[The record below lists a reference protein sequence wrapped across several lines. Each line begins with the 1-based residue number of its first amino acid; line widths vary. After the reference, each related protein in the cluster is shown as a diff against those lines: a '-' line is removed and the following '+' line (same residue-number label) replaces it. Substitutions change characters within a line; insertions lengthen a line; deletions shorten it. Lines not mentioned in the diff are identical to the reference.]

1 MPMEEY
7 SRWTMHW
14 DEVRVFDSNAVSL
27 GVEEI
32 DLMRAAG
39 ESLAREAS
47 SMSTGRVLFL
57 CGPGNNGGDGFIAA
71 CSDLLSGRSAI
82 VASRPRSK
90 TEASSHARSIAME
103 SLGIHV
109 WPSRPDGDWDL
120 VVDCL
125 LGAGG
130 GGPGSSLREP
140 ISDMADWARSLGA
153 PVLAC
158 DIPTGL
164 GGPDCIPATRTLTF
178 HSTKSG
184 MGPEYCGEILVSDLP
199 WPSEVQDCGPG
210 DIQRYP
216 PLEPGAR
223 KGDRGRLLVIGGG
236 PYHGAPILSG
246 MAAARSGCDLVHV
259 AMPSRAA
266 SRCDWPT
273 SIIPER
279 IPDRDFLTIS
289 SMASIEGIIQSGRR
303 PDTIVIGPGL
313 GRDERTIEAVRA
325 IVEMTTERGIPLVVD
340 ADAMGALPPG
350 GWPGGMA
357 GVATPH
363 ESEASRWLGEAE
375 PHEALS
381 GCKGENSTIVIT
393 GPEDRLTGP
402 DGRNASARGGHPRMA
417 VGGTGDLLAG
427 AIGGLMAQGL
437 PPWPAARLG
446 CALLREAGVRAA
458 GEKGPGLLAEDVP
471 VHIAHTLSD
480 WMVSAR

>member
-1 MPMEEY
+1 MPMEER

-14 DEVRVFDSNAVSL
+14 DEVSVFDGNAVSL
-27 GVEEI
+27 GVQEI

-47 SMSTGRVLFL
+47 AMTAGMVLFL
-57 CGPGNNGGDGFIAA
+57 CGPGNNGGDGFVAA
-71 CSDLLSGRSAI
+71 CSEALSGRSAV
-82 VASRPRSK
+82 VASRPRSN
-90 TEASSHARSIAME
+90 TEASSRARSAAEE
-103 SLGIHV
+103 SPGVHV
-109 WPSRPDGDWDL
+109 WPSMPDGNWDL

-130 GGPGSSLREP
+130 GGSGSSLRGP
-140 ISDMADWARSLGA
+140 ISEMADWARSLGA

-184 MGPEYCGEILVSDLP
+184 MSPEHCGEILVSDLP
-199 WPSEVQDCGPG
+199 WPPEVQDCGPG
-210 DIQRYP
+210 DSQRYP

-223 KGDRGRLLVIGGG
+223 KGDRGRLLVVGGG
-236 PYHGAPILSG
+236 PYHGAPILAG

-266 SRCDWPT
+266 SRGEWPT
-273 SIIPER
+273 SIIPEEL
-279 IPDRDFLTIS
+279 PDGDFLTMS
-289 SMASIEGIIQSGRR
+289 SLESIDRIFQSGRR
-303 PDTIVIGPGL
+303 PDSIVIGPGL
-313 GRDERTIEAVRA
+313 GRDKRTTEAVQA
-325 IVEMTTERGIPLVVD
+325 ILEMTVESGTPVVVD
-340 ADAMGALPPG
+340 ADAIGALPPG
-350 GWPGGMA
+350 GWPRGLI

-363 ESEASRWLGEAE
+363 EAEASRWLGATE
-375 PHEALS
+375 PQEALS
-381 GCKGENSTIVIT
+381 GCEGEDSTIVIT

-402 DGRNASARGGHPRMA
+402 GGRNASARGGHPRMA

-427 AIGGLMAQGL
+427 AIGGLMAQGM

-446 CALLREAGVRAA
+446 CALLREAGERSA
-458 GEKGPGLLAEDVP
+458 GEKGPGLLASDVP

-480 WMVSAR
+480 WTGSA

>member
-1 MPMEEY
+1 MEER

-14 DEVRVFDSNAVSL
+14 DEVSVFDGNAVSL

-39 ESLAREAS
+39 ESLAEAASAMS
-47 SMSTGRVLFL
+47 SGRVLFL
-57 CGPGNNGGDGFIAA
+57 CGPGNNGGDGFVAA
-71 CSDLLSGRSAI
+71 CSETLSGRSAV
-82 VASRPRSK
+82 VASRPRSN
-90 TEASSHARSIAME
+90 TEASSRARSAAEE
-103 SLGIHV
+103 SPGVHV
-109 WPSRPDGDWDL
+109 WPSMPDGNWDL

-130 GGPGSSLREP
+130 GGSGSSLRGP
-140 ISDMADWARSLGA
+140 ISEMADWARSLGA

-184 MGPEYCGEILVSDLP
+184 MSPEHCGEILVSDLP
-199 WPSEVQDCGPG
+199 WPPEVQDCGPG
-210 DIQRYP
+210 DSQRYP

-223 KGDRGRLLVIGGG
+223 KGDRGRLLVVGGG
-236 PYHGAPILSG
+236 PYHGAPILAG

-266 SRCDWPT
+266 SRGEWPT
-273 SIIPER
+273 SIIPEEL
-279 IPDRDFLTIS
+279 PDGDFLTMS
-289 SMASIEGIIQSGRR
+289 SLESIDRILQSGRR
-303 PDTIVIGPGL
+303 PDSIVIGPGL
-313 GRDERTIEAVRA
+313 GRDKRTTEAVQA
-325 IVEMTTERGIPLVVD
+325 ILEMTVESGTPVVVD
-340 ADAMGALPPG
+340 ADAIGALPPG
-350 GWPGGMA
+350 GWPRGLI

-363 ESEASRWLGEAE
+363 EAEASRWLGATE
-375 PHEALS
+375 PQEALS
-381 GCKGENSTIVIT
+381 GCEGEDSTIVIT

-402 DGRNASARGGHPRMA
+402 GGRNASARGGHPRMA

-427 AIGGLMAQGL
+427 AIGGLMAQGM

-446 CALLREAGVRAA
+446 CALLREAGERSA
-458 GEKGPGLLAEDVP
+458 GEKGPGLLASDVP

-480 WMVSAR
+480 WTGSA

>member
-1 MPMEEY
+1 MEER

-14 DEVRVFDSNAVSL
+14 DEVSVFDGNAVSL
-27 GVEEI
+27 GVQEI

-47 SMSTGRVLFL
+47 AMTAGMVLFL
-57 CGPGNNGGDGFIAA
+57 CGPGNNGGDGFVAA
-71 CSDLLSGRSAI
+71 CSETLSGRSAV
-82 VASRPRSK
+82 VASRPRSN
-90 TEASSHARSIAME
+90 TEASSRARSAAEE
-103 SLGIHV
+103 SPGVHV
-109 WPSRPDGDWDL
+109 WPSMPDGNWDL

-130 GGPGSSLREP
+130 GGSGSSLRGP
-140 ISDMADWARSLGA
+140 ISEMADWARSLGA

-184 MGPEYCGEILVSDLP
+184 MSPEHCGEILVSDLP
-199 WPSEVQDCGPG
+199 WPPEVQDCGPG
-210 DIQRYP
+210 DSQRYP

-223 KGDRGRLLVIGGG
+223 KGDRGRLLVVGGG
-236 PYHGAPILSG
+236 PYHGAPILAG

-266 SRCDWPT
+266 SRGEWPT
-273 SIIPER
+273 SIIPEEL
-279 IPDRDFLTIS
+279 PDGDFLTMS
-289 SMASIEGIIQSGRR
+289 SLESIDRILQSGRR
-303 PDTIVIGPGL
+303 PDSIVIGPGL
-313 GRDERTIEAVRA
+313 GRDKRTTEAVQA
-325 IVEMTTERGIPLVVD
+325 ILEMTVESGTPVVVD
-340 ADAMGALPPG
+340 ADAIGALPPG
-350 GWPGGMA
+350 GWPRGLI

-363 ESEASRWLGEAE
+363 EAEASRWLGATE
-375 PHEALS
+375 PQEALS
-381 GCKGENSTIVIT
+381 GCEGEDSTIVIT

-402 DGRNASARGGHPRMA
+402 GGRNASARGGHPRMA

-427 AIGGLMAQGL
+427 AIGGLMAQGM

-446 CALLREAGVRAA
+446 CALLREAGERSA
-458 GEKGPGLLAEDVP
+458 GEKGPGLLASDVP

-480 WMVSAR
+480 WTGSA

>member
-1 MPMEEY
+1 MPMEER

-14 DEVRVFDSNAVSL
+14 DEVSVFDGNAVSL
-27 GVEEI
+27 GVQEI

-47 SMSTGRVLFL
+47 AMTAGMVLFL
-57 CGPGNNGGDGFIAA
+57 CGPGNNGGDGFVAA
-71 CSDLLSGRSAI
+71 CSETLSARSAV
-82 VASRPRSK
+82 VASRPRSN
-90 TEASSHARSIAME
+90 TEASSRARSAAEE
-103 SLGIHV
+103 SPGVHV
-109 WPSRPDGDWDL
+109 WPSMPDGNWDL

-130 GGPGSSLREP
+130 GGSGSSLRGP
-140 ISDMADWARSLGA
+140 ISEMADWARSLGA

-184 MGPEYCGEILVSDLP
+184 MSPEHCGEILVSDLP
-199 WPSEVQDCGPG
+199 WPPEVQDCGPG
-210 DIQRYP
+210 DSQRYP

-223 KGDRGRLLVIGGG
+223 KGDRGRLLVVGGG
-236 PYHGAPILSG
+236 PYHGAPILAG

-266 SRCDWPT
+266 SRGEWPT
-273 SIIPER
+273 SIIPEEL
-279 IPDRDFLTIS
+279 PDGDFLTMS
-289 SMASIEGIIQSGRR
+289 SLESIDRILQSGRR
-303 PDTIVIGPGL
+303 PDSIVIGPGL
-313 GRDERTIEAVRA
+313 GRDKRTTEAVQA
-325 IVEMTTERGIPLVVD
+325 ILEMTVESGTPVVVD
-340 ADAMGALPPG
+340 ADAIGALPPG
-350 GWPGGMA
+350 GWPRGLI

-363 ESEASRWLGEAE
+363 EAEASRWLGATE
-375 PHEALS
+375 PQEALS
-381 GCKGENSTIVIT
+381 GCEGEDSTIVIT

-402 DGRNASARGGHPRMA
+402 GGRNASARGGHPRMA

-427 AIGGLMAQGL
+427 AIGGLMAQGM

-446 CALLREAGVRAA
+446 CALLREAGERAA
-458 GEKGPGLLAEDVP
+458 GEKGPGLLASDVP

-480 WMVSAR
+480 WTGSA

>member
-1 MPMEEY
+1 MPMEER

-14 DEVRVFDSNAVSL
+14 DEVSVFDGNAVSL
-27 GVEEI
+27 GVQEI

-47 SMSTGRVLFL
+47 AMTAGMVLFL
-57 CGPGNNGGDGFIAA
+57 CGPGNNGGDGFVAA
-71 CSDLLSGRSAI
+71 CSETLSGRSAV
-82 VASRPRSK
+82 VASRPRSN
-90 TEASSHARSIAME
+90 TEASSRARSAAEE
-103 SLGIHV
+103 SPGVHV
-109 WPSRPDGDWDL
+109 WPSMPDGNWDL

-130 GGPGSSLREP
+130 GGSGSSLRGP
-140 ISDMADWARSLGA
+140 ISEMADWARSLGA

-184 MGPEYCGEILVSDLP
+184 MSPEHCGEILVSDLP
-199 WPSEVQDCGPG
+199 WPPEVQDCGPG
-210 DIQRYP
+210 DSQRYP

-223 KGDRGRLLVIGGG
+223 KGDRGRLLVVGGG
-236 PYHGAPILSG
+236 PYHGAPILAG

-266 SRCDWPT
+266 SRGEWPT
-273 SIIPER
+273 SIIPEEL
-279 IPDRDFLTIS
+279 PDGDFLTMS
-289 SMASIEGIIQSGRR
+289 SLESIDRIFQSGRR
-303 PDTIVIGPGL
+303 PDSIVIGPGL
-313 GRDERTIEAVRA
+313 GRDKRTTEAVQA
-325 IVEMTTERGIPLVVD
+325 ILEMTVESGTPVVVD
-340 ADAMGALPPG
+340 ADAIGALPPG
-350 GWPGGMA
+350 GWPRGLI

-363 ESEASRWLGEAE
+363 EAEASRWLGATE
-375 PHEALS
+375 PKEALS
-381 GCKGENSTIVIT
+381 GCEGEDSTIVIT

-402 DGRNASARGGHPRMA
+402 GGRNASARGGHPRMA

-427 AIGGLMAQGL
+427 AIGGLMAQGM

-446 CALLREAGVRAA
+446 CALLREAGERAA
-458 GEKGPGLLAEDVP
+458 GEKGPGLLASDVP

-480 WMVSAR
+480 WTGSA

>member
-1 MPMEEY
+1 MPMEDR

-14 DEVRVFDSNAVSL
+14 DEVSVFDGNAVSL

-39 ESLAREAS
+39 ESLAEAASAMS
-47 SMSTGRVLFL
+47 SGRVLFL
-57 CGPGNNGGDGFIAA
+57 CGPGNNGGDGFVAA
-71 CSDLLSGRSAI
+71 CSESLSGRSA
-82 VASRPRSK
+82 VLASRPNSK
-90 TEASSHARSIAME
+90 TDASSQARSIAEE
-103 SLGIHV
+103 SPGVHV

-130 GGPGSSLREP
+130 GGPGSSLRAP
-140 ISDMADWARSLGA
+140 ISEMADWARSLGV
-153 PVLAC
+153 PILAC
-158 DIPTGL
+158 DMPTGL

-178 HSTKSG
+178 HSIKSG
-184 MGPEYCGEILVSDLP
+184 MGPEYCGDILVSDLP
-199 WPSEVQDCGPG
+199 WPPEVQDCGPG
-210 DIQRYP
+210 DSQRYP

-223 KGDRGRLLVIGGG
+223 KGDRGRLMVIGGG

-266 SRCDWPT
+266 RRCEWPT
-273 SIIPER
+273 SIIPEEL
-279 IPDRDFLTIS
+279 PEEDLLTMS
-289 SMASIEGIIQSGRR
+289 SMPSIEGIIQPGRR
-303 PDTIVIGPGL
+303 PDSIVIGPGL
-313 GRDERTIEAVRA
+313 GRDERTTEAVRA
-325 IVEMTTERGIPLVVD
+325 ILEMTTEGGIPVVVD
-340 ADAMGALPPG
+340 ADAIGALPQG
-350 GWPGGMA
+350 EWPRGMT

-375 PHEALS
+375 PQQALS
-381 GCKGENSTIVIT
+381 GITGEDSTIVIT
-393 GPEDRLTGP
+393 GSEDRLTGP
-402 DGRNASARGGHPRMA
+402 GGRQASARGGHPRMA

-427 AIGGLMAQGL
+427 AIGGLMAQGM

-446 CALLREAGVRAA
+446 CAILREAGERAA

-480 WMVSAR
+480 WTGPA

>member
-1 MPMEEY
+1 MPMEAR
-7 SRWTMHW
+7 SRWKMHW
-14 DEVRVFDSNAVSL
+14 DEVSVFDGNAVCL

-47 SMSTGRVLFL
+47 AMSTGRVLFL
-57 CGPGNNGGDGFIAA
+57 CGPGNNGGDGFLAA
-71 CSDLLSGRSAI
+71 CSESLSGRSTV
-82 VASRPRSK
+82 VASHPSSK
-90 TEASSHARSIAME
+90 TEASSHCRSMAEE
-103 SLGIHV
+103 SPGVHV
-109 WPSRPDGDWDL
+109 WPSRPDGHWDL

-130 GGPGSSLREP
+130 EGPGSSLRGP
-140 ISDMADWARSLGA
+140 ISEIADWAKSLGA
-153 PVLAC
+153 PFLAC
-158 DIPTGL
+158 DIPTGI
-164 GGPDCIPATRTLTF
+164 GGPDCLRASRTLTF

-184 MGPEYCGEILVSDLP
+184 MSQEDCGEILVSDLP
-199 WPSEVQDCGPG
+199 WPPEVQDCGPG
-210 DIQRYP
+210 DSHRYP
-216 PLEPGAR
+216 SLEPGAR

-266 SRCDWPT
+266 SRCEWPT
-273 SIIPER
+273 SIIPEEL
-279 IPDRDFLTIS
+279 PDGDFLTMS
-289 SMASIEGIIQSGRR
+289 SMGAIEEIADSGRR
-303 PDTIVIGPGL
+303 PDSIVIGPGL
-313 GRDERTIEAVRA
+313 GREERTTEAVHT
-325 IVEMTTERGIPLVVD
+325 ILEMVTERGIPIVVD
-340 ADAMGALPPG
+340 ADAIGVLSRG
-350 GWPGGMA
+350 RWPRGMT

-363 ESEASRWLGEAE
+363 EAEASRWLGEIE
-375 PHEALS
+375 PHQALS
-381 GCKGENSTIVIT
+381 ECLEEESTIVIT

-402 DGRNASARGGHPRMA
+402 GGRNASARGGHPRMA

-427 AIGGLMAQGL
+427 AIGGLMAQGM

-446 CALLREAGVRAA
+446 CALLREAGERAA

-480 WMVSAR
+480 WTGSA

>member
-1 MPMEEY
+1 MEER

-14 DEVRVFDSNAVSL
+14 DEVSVFDGNAVSL
-27 GVEEI
+27 GVQEI

-47 SMSTGRVLFL
+47 AMTAGMVLFL
-57 CGPGNNGGDGFIAA
+57 CGPGNNGGDGFVAA
-71 CSDLLSGRSAI
+71 CSETLSARSAV
-82 VASRPRSK
+82 VASRPRSN
-90 TEASSHARSIAME
+90 TEASSRARSAAEE
-103 SLGIHV
+103 SPGVHV
-109 WPSRPDGDWDL
+109 WPSMPDGNWDL

-130 GGPGSSLREP
+130 GGSGSSLRGP
-140 ISDMADWARSLGA
+140 ISEMADWARSLGA

-184 MGPEYCGEILVSDLP
+184 MSPEHCGEILVSDLP
-199 WPSEVQDCGPG
+199 WPPEVQDCGPG
-210 DIQRYP
+210 DSQRYP

-223 KGDRGRLLVIGGG
+223 KGDRGRLLVVGGG
-236 PYHGAPILSG
+236 PYHGAPILAG

-266 SRCDWPT
+266 SRGEWPT
-273 SIIPER
+273 SIIPEEL
-279 IPDRDFLTIS
+279 PDGDFLTMS
-289 SMASIEGIIQSGRR
+289 SLESIDRIIQSGRR
-303 PDTIVIGPGL
+303 PDSIVIGPGL
-313 GRDERTIEAVRA
+313 GRDKRTTEAVQA
-325 IVEMTTERGIPLVVD
+325 ILEMTVESGTPVVVD
-340 ADAMGALPPG
+340 ADAIGALPPG
-350 GWPGGMA
+350 GWPRGLI

-363 ESEASRWLGEAE
+363 EAEASRWLGATE
-375 PHEALS
+375 PQEALS
-381 GCKGENSTIVIT
+381 GCEGEDSTIVIT

-402 DGRNASARGGHPRMA
+402 GGRNASARGGHPRMA

-427 AIGGLMAQGL
+427 AIGGLMAQGM

-446 CALLREAGVRAA
+446 CALLREAGERSA
-458 GEKGPGLLAEDVP
+458 GEKGPGLLASDVP

-480 WMVSAR
+480 WTGSA

>member
-1 MPMEEY
+1 MEER

-14 DEVRVFDSNAVSL
+14 DEVSVFDGNAVSL
-27 GVEEI
+27 GVQEI

-47 SMSTGRVLFL
+47 AMTAGMVLFL
-57 CGPGNNGGDGFIAA
+57 CGPGNNGGDGFVAA
-71 CSDLLSGRSAI
+71 CSETLSGRSAV
-82 VASRPRSK
+82 VASRPRSN
-90 TEASSHARSIAME
+90 TEASSRARSAAEE
-103 SLGIHV
+103 SPGVHV
-109 WPSRPDGDWDL
+109 WPSMPDGNWDL

-130 GGPGSSLREP
+130 GGSGSSLRGP
-140 ISDMADWARSLGA
+140 ISEMADWARSLGA

-184 MGPEYCGEILVSDLP
+184 MSPEHCGEILVSDLP
-199 WPSEVQDCGPG
+199 WPPEVQDCGPG
-210 DIQRYP
+210 DSQRYP

-223 KGDRGRLLVIGGG
+223 KGDRGRLLVVGGG
-236 PYHGAPILSG
+236 PYHGAPILAG

-266 SRCDWPT
+266 SRGEWPT
-273 SIIPER
+273 SIIPEEL
-279 IPDRDFLTIS
+279 PDGDFLTMS
-289 SMASIEGIIQSGRR
+289 SLESIDRIIQSGRR
-303 PDTIVIGPGL
+303 PDSIVIGPGL
-313 GRDERTIEAVRA
+313 GRDKRTTEAVQA
-325 IVEMTTERGIPLVVD
+325 ILEMTVESGTPVVVD
-340 ADAMGALPPG
+340 ADAIGALPPG
-350 GWPGGMA
+350 GWPRGLI

-363 ESEASRWLGEAE
+363 EAEASRWLGATE
-375 PHEALS
+375 PQEALS
-381 GCKGENSTIVIT
+381 GCEGEDSTIVIT

-402 DGRNASARGGHPRMA
+402 GGRNASARGGHPRMA

-427 AIGGLMAQGL
+427 AIGGLMAQGM

-446 CALLREAGVRAA
+446 CALLREAGERSA
-458 GEKGPGLLAEDVP
+458 GEKGPGLLASDVP

-480 WMVSAR
+480 WTGSA

>member
-1 MPMEEY
+1 MEER

-14 DEVRVFDSNAVSL
+14 DEVSVFDGNAVSL
-27 GVEEI
+27 GVQEI

-47 SMSTGRVLFL
+47 AMTAGMVLFL
-57 CGPGNNGGDGFIAA
+57 CGPGNNGGDGFVAA
-71 CSDLLSGRSAI
+71 CSETLSGRSAV
-82 VASRPRSK
+82 VASRPRSN
-90 TEASSHARSIAME
+90 TEASSRARSAAEE
-103 SLGIHV
+103 SPGVHV
-109 WPSRPDGDWDL
+109 WPSMPDGNWDL

-130 GGPGSSLREP
+130 GGSGSSLRGP
-140 ISDMADWARSLGA
+140 ISEMADWARSLGA

-184 MGPEYCGEILVSDLP
+184 MSPEHCGEILVSDLP
-199 WPSEVQDCGPG
+199 WPPEVQDCGPG
-210 DIQRYP
+210 DSQRYP

-223 KGDRGRLLVIGGG
+223 KGDRGRLLVVGGG
-236 PYHGAPILSG
+236 PYHGAPILAG

-266 SRCDWPT
+266 SRGEWPT
-273 SIIPER
+273 SIIPEEL
-279 IPDRDFLTIS
+279 PDGDFLTMS
-289 SMASIEGIIQSGRR
+289 SLESIDRIFQSGRR
-303 PDTIVIGPGL
+303 PDSIVIGPGL
-313 GRDERTIEAVRA
+313 GRDKRTTEAVQA
-325 IVEMTTERGIPLVVD
+325 ILEMTVESGTPVVVD
-340 ADAMGALPPG
+340 ADAIGALPPG
-350 GWPGGMA
+350 GWPRGLI

-363 ESEASRWLGEAE
+363 EAEASRWLGATE
-375 PHEALS
+375 PQEALS
-381 GCKGENSTIVIT
+381 GCEGEDSTIVIT

-402 DGRNASARGGHPRMA
+402 GGRNASARGGHPRMA

-427 AIGGLMAQGL
+427 AIGGLMAQGM

-446 CALLREAGVRAA
+446 CALLREAGERSA
-458 GEKGPGLLAEDVP
+458 GEKGPGLLASDVP

-480 WMVSAR
+480 WTGSA

>member
-1 MPMEEY
+1 MEER

-14 DEVRVFDSNAVSL
+14 DEVSVFDGNAVSL
-27 GVEEI
+27 GVQEI

-47 SMSTGRVLFL
+47 AMTAGMVLFL
-57 CGPGNNGGDGFIAA
+57 CGPGNNGGDGFVAA
-71 CSDLLSGRSAI
+71 CSETLSGRSAV
-82 VASRPRSK
+82 VASRPRSN
-90 TEASSHARSIAME
+90 TEASSRARSAAEE
-103 SLGIHV
+103 SPGVHV
-109 WPSRPDGDWDL
+109 WPSMPDGNWDL

-130 GGPGSSLREP
+130 GGSGSSLRGP
-140 ISDMADWARSLGA
+140 ISEMADWARSLGA

-184 MGPEYCGEILVSDLP
+184 MSPEHCGEILVSDLP
-199 WPSEVQDCGPG
+199 WPPEVQDCGPG
-210 DIQRYP
+210 DSQRYP

-223 KGDRGRLLVIGGG
+223 KGDRGRLLVVGGG
-236 PYHGAPILSG
+236 PYHGAPILAG

-266 SRCDWPT
+266 SRGEWPT
-273 SIIPER
+273 SIIPEEL
-279 IPDRDFLTIS
+279 PDGDFLTMS
-289 SMASIEGIIQSGRR
+289 SLESIDRILQSGRR
-303 PDTIVIGPGL
+303 PDSIVIGPGL
-313 GRDERTIEAVRA
+313 GRDKRTTEAVQA
-325 IVEMTTERGIPLVVD
+325 ILEMTAESGTPVVVD
-340 ADAMGALPPG
+340 ADAIGALPPG
-350 GWPGGMA
+350 GWPRGLI

-363 ESEASRWLGEAE
+363 EAEASRWLGATE
-375 PHEALS
+375 PQEALS
-381 GCKGENSTIVIT
+381 GCEGEDSTIVIT

-402 DGRNASARGGHPRMA
+402 GGRNASARGGHPRMA

-427 AIGGLMAQGL
+427 AIGGLMAQGM

-446 CALLREAGVRAA
+446 CALLREAGERSA
-458 GEKGPGLLAEDVP
+458 GEKGPGLLASDVP

-480 WMVSAR
+480 WTGSA

>member
-1 MPMEEY
+1 MEER

-14 DEVRVFDSNAVSL
+14 DEVSVFDGNAVSL
-27 GVEEI
+27 GVQEI

-47 SMSTGRVLFL
+47 AMTAGMVLFL
-57 CGPGNNGGDGFIAA
+57 CGPGNNGGDGFVAA
-71 CSDLLSGRSAI
+71 CSETLSGRSAV
-82 VASRPRSK
+82 VASRPRSN
-90 TEASSHARSIAME
+90 TEASSRARSAAEE
-103 SLGIHV
+103 SPGVHV
-109 WPSRPDGDWDL
+109 WPSMPDGNWDL

-130 GGPGSSLREP
+130 GGSGSSLRGP
-140 ISDMADWARSLGA
+140 ISEMADWARSLGA

-184 MGPEYCGEILVSDLP
+184 MSPEHCGEILVSDLP
-199 WPSEVQDCGPG
+199 WPPEVQDCGPG
-210 DIQRYP
+210 DSQRYP

-223 KGDRGRLLVIGGG
+223 KGDRGRLLVVGGG
-236 PYHGAPILSG
+236 PYHGAPILAG

-266 SRCDWPT
+266 SRGEWPT
-273 SIIPER
+273 SIIPEEL
-279 IPDRDFLTIS
+279 PDGDFLTMS
-289 SMASIEGIIQSGRR
+289 SLESIDRIFQSGRR
-303 PDTIVIGPGL
+303 PDSIVIGPGL
-313 GRDERTIEAVRA
+313 GRDKRTTEAVQA
-325 IVEMTTERGIPLVVD
+325 ILEMTVESGTPVVVD
-340 ADAMGALPPG
+340 ADAIGALPPG
-350 GWPGGMA
+350 GWPRGLI

-363 ESEASRWLGEAE
+363 EAEASRWLGATE
-375 PHEALS
+375 PQEALS
-381 GCKGENSTIVIT
+381 GCEGEDSTIVIT

-402 DGRNASARGGHPRMA
+402 GGRNASARGGHPRMA

-427 AIGGLMAQGL
+427 AIGGLMAQGM

-446 CALLREAGVRAA
+446 CALLREAGERAA
-458 GEKGPGLLAEDVP
+458 GEKGPGLLASDVP

-480 WMVSAR
+480 WTGSA

>member
-1 MPMEEY
+1 MPMEER

-14 DEVRVFDSNAVSL
+14 DEVSVFDGNAVSL
-27 GVEEI
+27 GVQEI

-47 SMSTGRVLFL
+47 AMTAGMVLFL
-57 CGPGNNGGDGFIAA
+57 CGPGNNGGDGFVAA
-71 CSDLLSGRSAI
+71 CSETLSGRSAV
-82 VASRPRSK
+82 VASRPRSN
-90 TEASSHARSIAME
+90 TEASSRARSAAEE
-103 SLGIHV
+103 SPGVHV
-109 WPSRPDGDWDL
+109 WPSMPDGNWDL

-130 GGPGSSLREP
+130 GGSGSSLRGP
-140 ISDMADWARSLGA
+140 ISEMADWARSLGA

-184 MGPEYCGEILVSDLP
+184 MSPEHCGEILVSDLP
-199 WPSEVQDCGPG
+199 WPPEVQDCGPG
-210 DIQRYP
+210 DSQRYP

-223 KGDRGRLLVIGGG
+223 KGDRGRLLVVGGG
-236 PYHGAPILSG
+236 PYHGAPILAG

-266 SRCDWPT
+266 SRGEWPT
-273 SIIPER
+273 SIIPEEL
-279 IPDRDFLTIS
+279 PDGDFLTMS
-289 SMASIEGIIQSGRR
+289 SLESIDRIFQSGRR
-303 PDTIVIGPGL
+303 PDSIVIGPGL
-313 GRDERTIEAVRA
+313 GRDKRTTEAVQA
-325 IVEMTTERGIPLVVD
+325 ILEMTVESGTPVVVD
-340 ADAMGALPPG
+340 ADAIGALPPG
-350 GWPGGMA
+350 GWPRGLI

-363 ESEASRWLGEAE
+363 EAEASRWLGATE
-375 PHEALS
+375 PQEALS
-381 GCKGENSTIVIT
+381 GCEGEDSTIVIT

-402 DGRNASARGGHPRMA
+402 GGRNASARGGHPRMA

-427 AIGGLMAQGL
+427 AIGGLMAQGM

-446 CALLREAGVRAA
+446 CALLREAGERAA
-458 GEKGPGLLAEDVP
+458 GEKGPGLLASDVP

-480 WMVSAR
+480 WTGSA

>member
-1 MPMEEY
+1 MLMEAR
-7 SRWTMHW
+7 SRWIMHW
-14 DEVRVFDSNAVSL
+14 DEVSVFDSNAVSL

-47 SMSTGRVLFL
+47 AMTTGMVLFL
-57 CGPGNNGGDGFIAA
+57 CGPGNNGGDGFVAA
-71 CSDLLSGRSAI
+71 CSESLSGRSAV
-82 VASRPRSK
+82 VASRPNSN
-90 TEASSHARSIAME
+90 TDASSQARSIAEE
-103 SLGIHV
+103 SPGVHV
-109 WPSRPDGDWDL
+109 WPSRPDGDWGL

-130 GGPGSSLREP
+130 GGPGSSLRAP
-140 ISDMADWARSLGA
+140 ISEMSDWARSLGA

-184 MGPEYCGEILVSDLP
+184 MDPVDCGEILVSDLP
-199 WPSEVQDCGPG
+199 WPPEIQDCGPG
-210 DIQRYP
+210 DSQRYP
-216 PLEPGAR
+216 SLEPGAR

-266 SRCDWPT
+266 GRCEWPT
-273 SIIPER
+273 SIIPEEL
-279 IPDRDFLTIS
+279 PDADFLTMS
-289 SMASIEGIIQSGRR
+289 SMEAIEGIADSGRR
-303 PDTIVIGPGL
+303 PDSIVIGPGL
-313 GRDERTIEAVRA
+313 GRDERTTEAVQA
-325 IVEMTTERGIPLVVD
+325 ILEMVTERGIPIVVD
-340 ADAMGALPPG
+340 ADAIGVLPHG
-350 GWPGGMA
+350 RWPRGMT

-363 ESEASRWLGEAE
+363 EAEASRWLGEVE

-381 GCKGENSTIVIT
+381 ECLEEESTIVIT

-402 DGRNASARGGHPRMA
+402 GGRNASVRGGHPRMA

-427 AIGGLMAQGL
+427 AIGGLMAQGM

-446 CALLREAGVRAA
+446 CALLREAGERAA

-480 WMVSAR
+480 WTGFA

>member
-1 MPMEEY
+1 MEER

-14 DEVRVFDSNAVSL
+14 DEVSVFDGNAVSL
-27 GVEEI
+27 GVQEI

-47 SMSTGRVLFL
+47 AMTAGMVLFL
-57 CGPGNNGGDGFIAA
+57 CGPGNNGGDGFVAA
-71 CSDLLSGRSAI
+71 CSETLSGRSAV
-82 VASRPRSK
+82 VASRPRSN
-90 TEASSHARSIAME
+90 TEASSRARSAAEE
-103 SLGIHV
+103 SPGVHV
-109 WPSRPDGDWDL
+109 WPSMPDGNWDL

-130 GGPGSSLREP
+130 GGSGSSLRGP
-140 ISDMADWARSLGA
+140 ISEMADWARSLGA

-184 MGPEYCGEILVSDLP
+184 MSPEHCGEILVSDLP
-199 WPSEVQDCGPG
+199 WPPEVQDCGPG
-210 DIQRYP
+210 DSQRYP

-223 KGDRGRLLVIGGG
+223 KGDRGRLLVVGGG
-236 PYHGAPILSG
+236 PYHGAPILAG

-266 SRCDWPT
+266 SRGEWPT
-273 SIIPER
+273 SIIPEEL
-279 IPDRDFLTIS
+279 PDGDFLTMS
-289 SMASIEGIIQSGRR
+289 SLESIDRIFQSGRR
-303 PDTIVIGPGL
+303 PDSIVIGPGL
-313 GRDERTIEAVRA
+313 GRDKRTTEAVQA
-325 IVEMTTERGIPLVVD
+325 ILEMTVESGTPVVVD
-340 ADAMGALPPG
+340 ADAIGALPPG
-350 GWPGGMA
+350 GWPRGLI

-363 ESEASRWLGEAE
+363 EAEASRWLGATE
-375 PHEALS
+375 PQEALS
-381 GCKGENSTIVIT
+381 RCEGEDSTIVIT

-402 DGRNASARGGHPRMA
+402 GGRNASARGGHPRMA

-427 AIGGLMAQGL
+427 AIGGLMAQGM

-446 CALLREAGVRAA
+446 CALLREAGERSA
-458 GEKGPGLLAEDVP
+458 GEKGPGLLASDVP

-480 WMVSAR
+480 WTGSA

>member
-1 MPMEEY
+1 MPMEER

-14 DEVRVFDSNAVSL
+14 DEVSVFDGNAVSL
-27 GVEEI
+27 GVQEI

-47 SMSTGRVLFL
+47 AMTAGMVLFL
-57 CGPGNNGGDGFIAA
+57 CGPGNNGGDGFVAA
-71 CSDLLSGRSAI
+71 CSETLSGRSAV
-82 VASRPRSK
+82 VASRPRSN
-90 TEASSHARSIAME
+90 TEASSRARSAAEE
-103 SLGIHV
+103 SPGVHV
-109 WPSRPDGDWDL
+109 WPSMPDGNWDL

-130 GGPGSSLREP
+130 GGSGSSLRGP
-140 ISDMADWARSLGA
+140 ISEMADWARSLGA

-184 MGPEYCGEILVSDLP
+184 MSPEHCGEILVSDLP
-199 WPSEVQDCGPG
+199 WPPEVQDCGPG
-210 DIQRYP
+210 DSQRYP

-223 KGDRGRLLVIGGG
+223 KGDRGRLLVVGGG
-236 PYHGAPILSG
+236 PYHGAPILAG

-266 SRCDWPT
+266 SRGEWPT
-273 SIIPER
+273 SIIPEEL
-279 IPDRDFLTIS
+279 PDGDFLTMS
-289 SMASIEGIIQSGRR
+289 SLESIDRILQSGRR
-303 PDTIVIGPGL
+303 PDSIVIGPGL
-313 GRDERTIEAVRA
+313 GRDKRTTEAVQA
-325 IVEMTTERGIPLVVD
+325 ILEMTAESGTPVVVD
-340 ADAMGALPPG
+340 ADAIGALPPG
-350 GWPGGMA
+350 GWPRGLI

-363 ESEASRWLGEAE
+363 EAEASRWLGATE
-375 PHEALS
+375 PQEALS
-381 GCKGENSTIVIT
+381 GCEGEDSTIVIT

-402 DGRNASARGGHPRMA
+402 GGRNASARGGHPRMA

-427 AIGGLMAQGL
+427 AIGGLMAQGM

-446 CALLREAGVRAA
+446 CALLREAGERSA
-458 GEKGPGLLAEDVP
+458 GEKGPGLLASDVP

-480 WMVSAR
+480 WTGSA

>member
-1 MPMEEY
+1 MPMEER

-14 DEVRVFDSNAVSL
+14 DEVSVFDGNAVSL

-32 DLMRAAG
+32 DLMRSAG

-47 SMSTGRVLFL
+47 AMTTGMVLFL
-57 CGPGNNGGDGFIAA
+57 CGPGNNGGDGFVAA
-71 CSDLLSGRSAI
+71 CSESLSGRSAV
-82 VASRPRSK
+82 VASRPNSN
-90 TEASSHARSIAME
+90 TDASSQARSIAEE
-103 SLGIHV
+103 SPGVHV
-109 WPSRPDGDWDL
+109 WPSRPDGDWGL

-130 GGPGSSLREP
+130 GGPGSSLRGP
-140 ISDMADWARSLGA
+140 ISEMSDWARSLGA

-184 MGPEYCGEILVSDLP
+184 MDPGDCGEILVSDLP
-199 WPSEVQDCGPG
+199 WPPEIQDCGPG
-210 DIQRYP
+210 DSQRYP
-216 PLEPGAR
+216 SLEPGAR

-259 AMPSRAA
+259 AMPSKAA

-273 SIIPER
+273 SIIPEEL
-279 IPDRDFLTIS
+279 PDGDFLTMS
-289 SMASIEGIIQSGRR
+289 STASIEAIIQSGRR
-303 PDTIVIGPGL
+303 PDSIVIGPGL
-313 GRDERTIEAVRA
+313 GREERTIEAVQA
-325 IVEMTTERGIPLVVD
+325 ILEMATERGIPIVVD
-340 ADAMGALPPG
+340 ADAIGALPRG
-350 GWPGGMA
+350 KWPRGMT

-363 ESEASRWLGEAE
+363 EAEASRWLGEAE

-381 GCKGENSTIVIT
+381 ECLEEGSTIVIT

-402 DGRNASARGGHPRMA
+402 SGRNASARGGHPRMA

-427 AIGGLMAQGL
+427 AIGGLLAQGMS
-437 PPWPAARLG
+437 PWPAARLG
-446 CALLREAGVRAA
+446 CALLREAGERAA
-458 GEKGPGLLAEDVP
+458 GEKGPGLLAEDIP

-480 WMVSAR
+480 WTGSA

>member
-1 MPMEEY
+1 MPMEER

-14 DEVRVFDSNAVSL
+14 DEVSVFDGNAVSL
-27 GVEEI
+27 GVQEI

-47 SMSTGRVLFL
+47 AMTAGMVLFL
-57 CGPGNNGGDGFIAA
+57 CGPGNNGGDGFVAA
-71 CSDLLSGRSAI
+71 CSETLSGRSAV
-82 VASRPRSK
+82 VASRPRSN
-90 TEASSHARSIAME
+90 TEASSRARSAAEE
-103 SLGIHV
+103 SPGVHV
-109 WPSRPDGDWDL
+109 WPSMPDGNWDL

-130 GGPGSSLREP
+130 GGSGSSLRGP
-140 ISDMADWARSLGA
+140 ISEMADWARSLGA

-184 MGPEYCGEILVSDLP
+184 MSPEHCGEILVSDLP
-199 WPSEVQDCGPG
+199 WPPEVQDCGPG
-210 DIQRYP
+210 DSQRYP

-223 KGDRGRLLVIGGG
+223 KGDRGRLLVVGGG
-236 PYHGAPILSG
+236 PYHGAPILAG

-266 SRCDWPT
+266 SRGEWPT
-273 SIIPER
+273 SIIPEEL
-279 IPDRDFLTIS
+279 PDGDFLTMS
-289 SMASIEGIIQSGRR
+289 SLESIDRIIQSGRR
-303 PDTIVIGPGL
+303 PDSIVIGPGL
-313 GRDERTIEAVRA
+313 GRDKRTTEAVQA
-325 IVEMTTERGIPLVVD
+325 ILEMTVESGTPVVVD
-340 ADAMGALPPG
+340 ADAIGALPPG
-350 GWPGGMA
+350 GWPRGLI

-363 ESEASRWLGEAE
+363 EAEASRWLGATE
-375 PHEALS
+375 PQEALS
-381 GCKGENSTIVIT
+381 GCEGEGSTIVIT

-402 DGRNASARGGHPRMA
+402 GGRNASARGGHPRMA

-427 AIGGLMAQGL
+427 AIGGLMAQGM

-446 CALLREAGVRAA
+446 CALLREAGERAA
-458 GEKGPGLLAEDVP
+458 GEKGPGLLASDVP

-480 WMVSAR
+480 WTGSA